1 MSEQVHYIPVGFD
14 FERLIH
20 PISKGEMDA
29 SRVVLVTHD
38 GNPADNDTEEA
49 ARLADNMAHQL
60 ERSFNLLDVEV
71 ESVGLEVDELYNY
84 EHLYPM
90 AYDQLLDEL
99 EAGNEVYVNISS
111 MPRTTAFAY
120 ATAADSIIAEYQQE
134 LEGIRERLH
143 TYYVPPKR
151 YLVLDMIQC
160 LRDAK
165 ELLEEMGEDL
175 RVHPEYIKIQEL
187 IDKINENG
195 VTEGVRDLDE
205 GMYIEFPSSPG
216 SNVED
221 FEWDVLHFLGA
232 EGAFSSTSE
241 LAERMAGYLNE
252 EYDESFRSRVQYNV
266 SNLEEKG
273 YVNREK
279 HGNRLETELSKMG
292 EMWVETHHR

>member
-1 MSEQVHYIPVGFD
+1 MAEQVHYIPVGFD

-38 GNPADNDTEEA
+38 GEPDDDDTEEA
-49 ARLADNMAHQL
+49 ARLAGNMAHQL
-60 ERSFNLLDVEV
+60 ERSFDLLDVEV
-71 ESVGLEVDELYNY
+71 ESVELDVDELYNY
-84 EHLYPM
+84 ERLYPM

-99 EAGNEVYVNISS
+99 EEGNGVYVNISS

-151 YLVLDMIQC
+151 YLVLDMIQR
-160 LRDAK
+160 LREAK
-165 ELLEEMGEDL
+165 GLLEDMGEDL
-175 RVHPEYIKIQEL
+175 RVHPEYIKIQKL
-187 IDKINENG
+187 LDKIDENG

-205 GMYIEFPSSPG
+205 GYIEFPSSPG

-221 FEWDVLHFLGA
+221 FEEDVLHFLGA
-232 EGAFSSTSE
+232 EGTFSSTSE
-241 LAERMAGYLNE
+241 LAERMAAYLNE
-252 EYDESFRSRVQYNV
+252 EYNESFRSRVQYNV

-273 YVNREK
+273 YVSREK